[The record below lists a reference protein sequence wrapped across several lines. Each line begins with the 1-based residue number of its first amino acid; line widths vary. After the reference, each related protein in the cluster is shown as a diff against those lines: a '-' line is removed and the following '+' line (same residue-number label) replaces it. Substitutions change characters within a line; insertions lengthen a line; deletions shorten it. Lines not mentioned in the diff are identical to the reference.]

1 MPDLFYF
8 NRHFHSMQAGIPVV
22 RKTGT
27 CYNNGNGNVKNSFQ
41 IKSREGERIWSYG
54 RPF

>member
-8 NRHFHSMQAGIPVV
+8 NRHFHSMQAGIPV
-22 RKTGT
+22 GT
-27 CYNNGNGNVKNSFQ
+27 FLQKMETIFVKLFSCE